1 MKQKFIIKKKFITF
15 LFVYLFLFTSY
26 FSTITLAKYI
36 GRINRSGTM
45 AVAKWEVSLDTSD
58 NSSNVLN
65 MIIGNDNTN
74 ASYILKITSLSEAK
88 ASYSIVLSDLPK
100 GLVAKLDDGTYKQQ
114 VNNKIIFDNAGYINA
129 DAETKTKTHT
139 LTFGVIIDSDTI
151 SESEINIDVI
161 FNQVNPSGN

>member
-1 MKQKFIIKKKFITF
+1 MNQKFIIKKKFITF

-26 FSTITLAKYI
+26 FSTITLAKYV

-88 ASYSIVLSDLPK
+88 ASYSIVLSDLPN
-100 GLVAKLDDGTYKQQ
+100 GLVAKLDDGTYKQK
-114 VNNKIIFDNAGYINA
+114 VNNKITFDNAGYINA
-129 DAETKTKTHT
+129 DAESIKTHT
-139 LTFGVIIDSDTI
+139 LTFGVLIDSDTI

-161 FNQVNPSGN
+161 FNQENPSGN